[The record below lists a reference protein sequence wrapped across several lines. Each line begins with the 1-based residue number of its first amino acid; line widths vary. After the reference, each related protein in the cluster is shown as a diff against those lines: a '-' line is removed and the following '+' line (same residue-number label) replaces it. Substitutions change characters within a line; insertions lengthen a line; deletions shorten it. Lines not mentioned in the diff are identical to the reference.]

1 MHDSSRRSFLK
12 GAAAAAP
19 VLAIVSTAG
28 AAESPAPDPLRVIE
42 PGPIFSRAVVYG
54 GIAHIAGVM
63 GTKPGT
69 WELVSPD
76 FEPQARRALDNLKAS
91 VEAAGSKLDR
101 VLKCNCFLS
110 DAADFATFNK
120 IYKTYFPSSPPARS
134 TVIVKALVLTGGKIE
149 IDCIAAV

>member
-1 MHDSSRRSFLK
+1 MK

-19 VLAIVSTAG
+19 VLAIVP
-28 AAESPAPDPLRVIE
+28 AARGGESPASEAPRVIE
-42 PGPIFSRAVVYG
+42 PGPFFSRAVVFG
-54 GIAHIAGVM
+54 GLAHIAGVM

-69 WELVSPD
+69 WDLVSPD
-76 FEPQARRALDNLKAS
+76 FEAQARRAMDNLKAS

-101 VLKCNCFLS
+101 VVKCNCFLA

-120 IYKTYFPSSPPARS
+120 IYKTYFPSNPPARS
-134 TVIVKALVLTGGKIE
+134 TVIVKALVLAGGKIE